1 MFKKI
6 LIIGCGLI
14 GSSILRGS
22 IAKKISKHF
31 FVYEKSQKNIQKIK
45 KINNKIIIL
54 KKLDDKLSDMDLVV
68 LSTPMSEYDKI
79 IPNLNKYLNKN
90 CLITDVGSTKENV
103 LKLKNKKLVKSLDW
117 ITSHPIS
124 GSEVSGPEYGTT
136 NLFVKKWCIVV
147 SDKNKLKQNKLLKFW
162 KKLGSKVIIMDA
174 KIHDKIFSIT
184 SHLPHLIAYNLI
196 KTAQDFQKKQKKDVI
211 KFSAGGLRDFSR
223 IAASNEIM
231 WRDIFFNN
239 KRNIVSAINLFINN
253 LNSFKKNIENLDD
266 KTLRKKLINSKKVR
280 QQILSL
286 KQDVAKPNFGRDQD

>member
-22 IAKKISKHF
+22 ITKKISKHF

-54 KKLDDKLSDMDLVV
+54 KKLDDKLSEMDLVV

-90 CLITDVGSTKENV
+90 SLITDVGSTKENV

-124 GSEVSGPEYGTT
+124 GSEVSGPEYGTK
-136 NLFVKKWCIVV
+136 NLFVKKWCIVD
-147 SDKNKLKQNKLLKFW
+147 SDKNKLKQNKLSKFW
-162 KKLGSKVIIMDA
+162 KKLGSNVIIMDA

-196 KTAQDFQKKQKKDVI
+196 KTAQDFEKKQKKDVI

-253 LNSFKKNIENLDD
+253 LNSFKKNIEDLDD

-280 QQILSL
+280 KQILSL